1 MEQFSIQDQEMIKHH
16 GCDVAVVEQQ
26 LARFAQGF
34 PFAHLNRAAVIDDGI
49 VRLSPDVVEEIEADY
64 EAATSGLQLLKF
76 VPASGAATRMFK
88 DLFAILT
95 DDPESLRPKAETFLR
110 DLPVYPFYEDLTEVM
125 KKAGLD
131 LEQVRQQGDY
141 RTIIRYLLLEDGL
154 DYGNKP
160 KGMLR
165 FHRYEQEIRT
175 SLEEH
180 LVEAALYANNGG
192 QCQLHFTISPSHK
205 EGFEQLVRAVVP
217 KYEKRYGVT
226 YHITFSV
233 QDPATDTIAANPDN
247 TPFRDDQGHLLFR
260 PAGHGALI
268 HNLNKIDADVVFVK
282 NIDNV
287 ITEDRIT
294 PTIRY
299 KKVLAGYLVQLQQRI
314 FSYLKRIEK
323 GDVDEMLL
331 CEMMDFAESELQISL
346 EDDCSLESLYDKF
359 NRPLR
364 ICGMV
369 KNEGEPGG
377 GPFWVEDKEGAC
389 SLQIVESSQIDKAD
403 DEQRNILEHATHFN
417 PVDLVCAIKDYKG
430 QKFNLLDYVDPETG
444 FISSKSFNGRDL
456 KAMELPGLWNGA
468 MSDWITIFVEVPIET
483 FNPVKTVFDLYKRN
497 AR

>member
-1 MEQFSIQDQEMIKHH
+1 MEQFSTQDQEMIKRH
-16 GCDVAVVEQQ
+16 GCDVSTVEQQ

-34 PFAHLNRAAVIDDGI
+34 PFARLNRAAVIDDGI
-49 VRLSPDVVEEIEADY
+49 VRLSPETVEEIEADY
-64 EAATSGLQLLKF
+64 ESATCGLNLLKF

-95 DDPESLRPKAETFLR
+95 DDPESLRAKAETFLH
-110 DLPVYPFYEDLTEVM
+110 DLPIYPFYEDLTEVM
-125 KKAGLD
+125 RKAGLD
-131 LEQVRQQGDY
+131 LEHVRQQGDY
-141 RTIIRYLLLEDGL
+141 RTIIRYLLLEEGL
-154 DYGNKP
+154 NYGNLP

-165 FHRYEQEIRT
+165 FHRYEHEIRT

-205 EGFEQLVRAVVP
+205 DGFEQLVRAVVP

-247 TPFRDDQGHLLFR
+247 TPFRDDEGHLLFR

-268 HNLNKIDADVVFVK
+268 HNLNKMDADVVFVK

-287 ITEDRIT
+287 ITEDRIA

-299 KKVLAGYLVQLQQRI
+299 KKVLAGYLIQLQQRI
-314 FSYLKRIEK
+314 FSYLKRIDE
-323 GDVDEMLL
+323 GGVDEMLL

-346 EDDCSLESLYDKF
+346 GEDCSVEALYDKL

-377 GPFWVEDKEGAC
+377 GPFWVEDNEGAC
-389 SLQIVESSQIDKAD
+389 SLQIVESSQIDKAND
-403 DEQRNILEHATHFN
+403 QQRNILEHATHFN

-430 QKFNLLDYVDPETG
+430 QKFNLPDFVDPETG
-444 FISSKSFNGRDL
+444 FISSKSYNGRDL

-468 MSDWITIFVEVPIET
+468 MSDWITVFVEVPIET
-483 FNPVKTVFDLYKRN
+483 FNPVKTVFDLCKRN
-497 AR
+497 KR

>member
-16 GCDVAVVEQQ
+16 GCDVSVVEQQ

-141 RTIIRYLLLEDGL
+141 RTIIRYLLLEEGL

-268 HNLNKIDADVVFVK
+268 HNLNKMDADVVFVK

-287 ITEDRIT
+287 ITEDRIA

-389 SLQIVESSQIDKAD
+389 SLQIVESSQIDKAN

>member
-268 HNLNKIDADVVFVK
+268 HNLNKMDADVVFVK

-287 ITEDRIT
+287 ITEDRIA

-346 EDDCSLESLYDKF
+346 EDDCSLEILYDKF

-389 SLQIVESSQIDKAD
+389 SLQIVESSQIDKAN

-417 PVDLVCAIKDYKG
+417 PVDLVCAIKDFKG